1 MGMDITKLSAVIIL
15 QCIKI
20 FNKSCTVKIIYVN
33 YLSKKKKKLAKLI
46 QMSINTQAPLHVN
59 ILRNISLYIP
69 LLNILSHSKAAEV
82 KPLGLSVGRFCTL
95 PQPSAQL
102 PTTSHT

>member
-15 QCIKI
+15 QCIQI
-20 FNKSCTVKIIYVN
+20 FNKSCTVTIIYVN

-95 PQPSAQL
+95 PQTSAQL